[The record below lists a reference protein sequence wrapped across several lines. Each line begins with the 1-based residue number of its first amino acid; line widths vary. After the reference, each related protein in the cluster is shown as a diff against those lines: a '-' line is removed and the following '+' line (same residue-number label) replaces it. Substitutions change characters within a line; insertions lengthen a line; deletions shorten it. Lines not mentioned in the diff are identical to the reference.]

1 MTWLIFGLLT
11 AFFEAIKDVFSK
23 QNLKKNDEYV
33 VAWSLAF
40 FSAIF
45 LTPFLFFIKIPQLN
59 PQLNP
64 QFWISLSIGGSIN
77 AVTAILYIKAIKL
90 SDLSLTVPLV
100 ALTPLFMLFTSP
112 LIVGEYPNVFD
123 YIGIFLIVT
132 GSYLLNIKEKSQGY
146 LAPFKALLH
155 QPGPKLML
163 IVAFLWSITS
173 NFDKIGVQNSSPIFW
188 LFSLFTTMSIVLL
201 PVLLKKTPNPSRKII
216 KHLPLLV
223 TMGFFNAL
231 GVIFQMQ
238 ALTMT
243 LVVQVIAVKRTSV
256 LMGVLFGHFIFKEK
270 DIQQR
275 LLGAAIMIVGVF
287 FITL

>member
-1 MTWLIFGLLT
+1 MTWLIFGILT
-11 AFFEAIKDVFSK
+11 AFFEAVKDVFSK

-40 FSAIF
+40 FSAVF
-45 LTPFLFFIKIPQLN
+45 LAPFLFFIEIPPLN

-64 QFWISLSIGGSIN
+64 QFWIALLIGASLNS
-77 AVTAILYIKAIKL
+77 VTAILYIKAIKL

-100 ALTPLFMLFTSP
+100 ALTPLFMLLTSP
-112 LIVGEYPNVFD
+112 LIVGEYPNFFD
-123 YIGIFLIVT
+123 CIGIFLIVM

-146 LAPFKALLH
+146 LAPFKALLQ

-173 NFDKIGVQNSSPIFW
+173 NFDKIGVQHSSPIFW
-188 LFSLFTTMSIVLL
+188 LFSLFTTMSVLLL
-201 PVLLKKTPNPSRKII
+201 PVLLHKTPNPSRKIRQQ
-216 KHLPLLV
+216 LPMLIA
-223 TMGFFNAL
+223 MGFVNGL

>member
-1 MTWLIFGLLT
+1 MTWLIFGILT
-11 AFFEAIKDVFSK
+11 AFFEAVKDVFSK

-40 FSAIF
+40 FSAVF
-45 LTPFLFFIKIPQLN
+45 LAPFLFFIEIPQLN

-64 QFWISLSIGGSIN
+64 QFWIALLIGGSIN

-90 SDLSLTVPLV
+90 SDLSLTLPLV
-100 ALTPLFMLFTSP
+100 ALTPLFMLLTSP
-112 LIVGEYPNVFD
+112 LIVGEYPNFFD
-123 YIGIFLIVT
+123 CIGIFLIVT
-132 GSYLLNIKEKSQGY
+132 GSYLLNIQEKSQGY

-163 IVAFLWSITS
+163 IVALLWSITS

-188 LFSLFTTMSIVLL
+188 LFSLFTSMSVLLL
-201 PVLLKKTPNPSRKII
+201 PVLLHKTPNPSRKIM
-216 KHLPLLV
+216 HQLPMLAA
-223 TMGFFNAL
+223 MGFINAL
-231 GVIFQMQ
+231 GVVFQMQ

-275 LLGAAIMIVGVF
+275 LLGAAIMILGVF

>member
-1 MTWLIFGLLT
+1 MTWLIFGILT
-11 AFFEAIKDVFSK
+11 AFFEAVKDVFSK

-40 FSAIF
+40 FSALF
-45 LTPFLFFIKIPQLN
+45 LVPFLFFIKIPQLN

-64 QFWISLSIGGSIN
+64 LFWIALLIGGSIN

-100 ALTPLFMLFTSP
+100 ALTPLFMLLTSP
-112 LIVGEYPNVFD
+112 LIVGEYPNFFD
-123 YIGIFLIVT
+123 CIGIFLIVT

-155 QPGPKLML
+155 EPGPKLML

-188 LFSLFTTMSIVLL
+188 LFSLFTTMSVLLL
-201 PVLLKKTPNPSRKII
+201 PVLLHKTPNPSRKIMQQ
-216 KHLPLLV
+216 LPMLA
-223 TMGFFNAL
+223 TMGFVNAL
-231 GVIFQMQ
+231 GVVFQMQ

>member
-1 MTWLIFGLLT
+1 MTWLIFGILT
-11 AFFEAIKDVFSK
+11 AFFEAVKDVFCK

-40 FSAIF
+40 FSALF
-45 LTPFLFFIKIPQLN
+45 LVPFLFFIKIPQLN

-64 QFWISLSIGGSIN
+64 QFWIALSIGGSIN

-100 ALTPLFMLFTSP
+100 ALTPLFMLLTSP
-112 LIVGEYPNVFD
+112 LIVGEYPNFFD
-123 YIGIFLIVT
+123 CIGICFIVT

-188 LFSLFTTMSIVLL
+188 LFSLFTAMSVLLL
-201 PVLLKKTPNPSRKII
+201 PVLLHKTPNPSRKIMQQI
-216 KHLPLLV
+216 PLLA
-223 TMGFFNAL
+223 TMGFVNAL
-231 GVIFQMQ
+231 GVVFQMQ

-275 LLGAAIMIVGVF
+275 LLGAAIMIMGVF

>member
-1 MTWLIFGLLT
+1 MTWLIFGILT
-11 AFFEAIKDVFSK
+11 AFFEAVKDVFGK

-40 FSAIF
+40 FSAVF
-45 LTPFLFFIKIPQLN
+45 LAPFLFFIEIPPLN

-64 QFWISLSIGGSIN
+64 QFWIALLIGASLNS
-77 AVTAILYIKAIKL
+77 VTAILYIKAIKL

-100 ALTPLFMLFTSP
+100 ALTPLFMLLTSP
-112 LIVGEYPNVFD
+112 LIVGEYPNFFD
-123 YIGIFLIVT
+123 CIGICFIVT

-146 LAPFKALLH
+146 LAPFKAILQ

-173 NFDKIGVQNSSPIFW
+173 NFDKIGVQHSSPVCW
-188 LFSLFTTMSIVLL
+188 LFSLFTTMSVLLL
-201 PVLLKKTPNPSRKII
+201 PVLLHKTPNPSRKIMQQ
-216 KHLPLLV
+216 LPMLIV
-223 TMGFFNAL
+223 MGFANGL

-287 FITL
+287 FIAL

>member
-1 MTWLIFGLLT
+1 MTWLIFGILT

-33 VAWSLAF
+33 VAWSLAS
-40 FSAIF
+40 FSAVF
-45 LTPFLFFIKIPQLN
+45 LTPLLFFIKIPQLN

-64 QFWISLSIGGSIN
+64 QFWIALSIGGSIN

-100 ALTPLFMLFTSP
+100 ALTPLFMLLTSP
-112 LIVGEYPNVFD
+112 LIVGEYPNFFD

-188 LFSLFTTMSIVLL
+188 LFSLFTTMSLLLL
-201 PVLLKKTPNPSRKII
+201 PVLLNKTPNPSRKIMQQ
-216 KHLPLLV
+216 LPMLA
-223 TMGFFNAL
+223 TMGFVNAL

-275 LLGAAIMIVGVF
+275 LLGSAIMIVGVF